1 MQLLKYQ
8 RASKEAGRV
17 WLSERITLNRKE
29 FEAFLA
35 ENQKLLERSES
46 LIQTIAALETTNN
59 QLRQELQAAKESLNT
74 LKAELNGENREGDE
88 GLRMA
93 RERTS
98 NTLHLLSEAGKRNP
112 EQGN

>member
-46 LIQTIAALETTNN
+46 LIQTLAALETTNN

-98 NTLHLLSEAGKRNP
+98 NTLYLLSEAGKRNP
-112 EQGN
+112 E

>member
-98 NTLHLLSEAGKRNP
+98 NTLRLLSEAGKRNP
-112 EQGN
+112 E